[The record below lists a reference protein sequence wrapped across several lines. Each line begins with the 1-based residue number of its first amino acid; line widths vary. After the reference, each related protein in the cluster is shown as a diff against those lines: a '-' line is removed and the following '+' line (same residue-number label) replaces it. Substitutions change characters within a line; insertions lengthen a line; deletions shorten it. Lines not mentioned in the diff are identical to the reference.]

1 MSRLKP
7 NTELSSENEHNLN
20 TVKRLKQELK
30 EVTED
35 RDKYENIYRET
46 ASLLVNNR
54 TNLYSPQE
62 LLDLW
67 DKLRTKYSK

>member
-1 MSRLKP
+1 MGRAKL
-7 NTELSSENEHNLN
+7 NTELHSENEHNLN
-20 TVKRLKQELK
+20 TIKRLRQELK

-35 RDKYENIYRET
+35 QNKYKNICIET

-54 TNLYSPQE
+54 IYLYSPEE

-67 DKLRTKYSK
+67 DKLRTKYYK

>member
-1 MSRLKP
+1 MSRVKP
-7 NTELSSENEHNLN
+7 ITELSSENEHNLN

-35 RDKYENIYRET
+35 RDKYKQIFEET

-54 TNLYSPQE
+54 TNLYSPKE

>member
-1 MSRLKP
+1 MSRAKL
-7 NTELSSENEHNLN
+7 NTELHSENEHNLN
-20 TVKRLKQELK
+20 TIKRLRQELK

-35 RDKYENIYRET
+35 RNKYKNICIET

-54 TNLYSPQE
+54 IYLYSPEE

-67 DKLRTKYSK
+67 DKLRTKYYK

>member
-1 MSRLKP
+1 M
-7 NTELSSENEHNLN
+7 T
-20 TVKRLKQELK
+20 TVETKSLEQELK
-30 EVTED
+30 EVTEE
-35 RDKYENIYRET
+35 RDILENIYRET

-62 LLDLW
+62 LLNHW

>member
-1 MSRLKP
+1 MSRAKL
-7 NTELSSENEHNLN
+7 NTELHSENEHNLN
-20 TVKRLKQELK
+20 TIKRLRQELK

-35 RDKYENIYRET
+35 QNKYKNICIET

-54 TNLYSPQE
+54 IYLYSPEE

-67 DKLRTKYSK
+67 DKLRTKYYK